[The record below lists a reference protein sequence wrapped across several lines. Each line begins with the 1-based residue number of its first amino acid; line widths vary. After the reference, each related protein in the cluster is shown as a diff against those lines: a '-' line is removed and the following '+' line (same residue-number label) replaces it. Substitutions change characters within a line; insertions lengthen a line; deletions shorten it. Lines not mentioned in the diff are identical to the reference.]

1 MIKNNLKIASIA
13 AFVLAIP
20 ALIIVDWFYTGY
32 GILMMFILATIGLV
46 LDQVV
51 HRNFPRD
58 IVTPLSNYRTN
69 KLLNIVALVL
79 FVQSPMA
86 LIFGNRAVDK
96 LGFWLMAFMI
106 CLGIVLN
113 QIARIKFTYHTE
125 KEAQV

>member
-113 QIARIKFTYHTE
+113 QIARIKFTYDTE
-125 KEAQV
+125 KETQV